1 LWPEKEEEF
10 MSKFILL
17 CTALALAAACAH
29 DAPQVAKERNWEQ
42 GLDGEHAPQ
51 IAPLGPLENDQ
62 YAYDFI
68 RRREREHALG
78 TKATAA
84 DLDEIVNNSSQVLA
98 SALALPLFRAGVY
111 LGSPRLIEKACTAGQ
126 RVTNSALRAS
136 GNVEAALQGCAA
148 LTSGTRPGNDS
159 CGSGQQ
165 KLRDAYALLAQDKAQ
180 DAGHM
185 AADAVRDLRDRCTK
199 MTAPLRSPVDPSTRG
214 FLIVWALH
222 ANDAP
227 PVTFMAGEAAPNTAE
242 AINDNF
248 LRGVQAV
255 RPAVSMNRG
264 DAHAER

>member
-1 LWPEKEEEF
+1 
-10 MSKFILL
+10 MSKFIKL

-29 DAPQVAKERNWEQ
+29 ESPPPVANQRNWEQ
-42 GLDGEHAPQ
+42 GLDSEHAPQ

-62 YAYDFI
+62 FAYDFI

-136 GNVEAALQGCAA
+136 GNVEAALQGCSA
-148 LTSGTRPGNDS
+148 LTTGTKPTNDG
-159 CGSGQQ
+159 CGEGQA
-165 KLRDAYALLAQDKAQ
+165 KLREAYSLLAAEKAQ
-180 DAGHM
+180 DAGHA
-185 AADAVRDLRDRCTK
+185 AADAVRMLRDRCSK
-199 MTAPLRSPVDPSTRG
+199 MGAPLRSPVDPSTRG
-214 FLIVWALH
+214 FLIVWVLH

-227 PVTFMAGEAAPNTAE
+227 PVTFLAGETAPSTAE
-242 AINDNF
+242 AINDAF

-255 RPAVSMNRG
+255 RPMSSALPRG
-264 DAHAER
+264 EVHAERSP

>member
-1 LWPEKEEEF
+1 
-10 MSKFILL
+10 MSKFISL
-17 CTALALAAACAH
+17 CTALSLAAACAH
-29 DAPQVAKERNWEQ
+29 DAPEQQAKERNWEQ

-84 DLDEIVNNSSQVLA
+84 DLDEIINNSSQVLA
-98 SALALPLFRAGVY
+98 SAMALPLFRAGVY

-136 GNVEAALQGCAA
+136 GNVESALQGCAA
-148 LTSGTRPGNDS
+148 LTSGKATNDG
-159 CGSGQQ
+159 CGEGTQ
-165 KLRDAYALLAQDKAQ
+165 KLREAYALLAQEKPQ
-180 DAGHM
+180 DAGHA
-185 AADAVRDLRDRCTK
+185 AADAVRSLRDRCPK
-199 MTAPLRSPVDPSTRG
+199 MSAPLRTPVDPSTRG
-214 FLIVWALH
+214 FLIVWVLH

-227 PVTFMAGEAAPNTAE
+227 PVTFLAGEGAPNTAE
-242 AINDNF
+242 AINDAF

-255 RPAVSMNRG
+255 RPA
-264 DAHAER
+264 AHVANP